1 MSGGDAR
8 HLDLPAT
15 PPRREPELDPAG
27 IRVDVNDEVVRGIR
41 QVHNNFRVARRDG
54 GRRS

>member
-27 IRVDVNDEVVRGIR
+27 ITVDVNDEDVRGIR
-41 QVHNNFRVARRDG
+41 QVHNNIRVARRDG